1 MTDDERRTNG
11 RIENKLDKL
20 SRVVAT
26 QGELLAR
33 VDERTAGM
41 EKAYNLMFESV
52 EQATELARTQM
63 EARLEGMNEFREQ
76 LKDQASKFVTR
87 EELESKVSL
96 LNAEIKSTSKGKVSW
111 GVAIAITALVSFSL
125 SAIILI
131 LTVALK

>member
-1 MTDDERRTNG
+1 
-11 RIENKLDKL
+11 
-20 SRVVAT
+20 
-26 QGELLAR
+26 
-33 VDERTAGM
+33 M